1 MKKPLQSKECSLASC
16 VVDMRKRLDRHHQED
31 SSSGIFSA
39 AASTASYERTLEEKR
54 KAEDNS
60 KDGQDRTLDS
70 LVSSESALSPSFGLE
85 VMPDEDRAIL
95 TGQLYKLSSGQVQK
109 WEQREVLLCR
119 R

>member
-39 AASTASYERTLEEKR
+39 AASTASYERKLEEKR

-60 KDGQDRTLDS
+60 KDCVFALCVVRKW
-70 LVSSESALSPSFGLE
+70 SS
-85 VMPDEDRAIL
+85 I
-95 TGQLYKLSSGQVQK
+95 
-109 WEQREVLLCR
+109 
-119 R
+119 